1 MFVCECIYIYTRA
14 HTLFG
19 NRKAGINPV
28 NALNHETEGFIS
40 GSHFKLVTSYNQL
53 LEIFLIKSKLL

>member
-1 MFVCECIYIYTRA
+1 MSVSIYICA